1 MSRTSFAPGQGP
13 AASRTEMLASGA
25 YDVDSGQQLIP

>member
-1 MSRTSFAPGQGP
+1 MSRTGFAPGQGS
-13 AASRTEMLASGA
+13 AASRKEMLASGT